1 MVGVT
6 TVCWPCLS
14 LEIWMVV
21 LEGEDFCRESPEA
34 ILFTVLALVKVLGTF
49 TDVWG
54 SELLSSLAWVI
65 VDTKLWGMD
74 PVVRGKSWY

>member
-1 MVGVT
+1 
-6 TVCWPCLS
+6 
-14 LEIWMVV
+14 MVV

-34 ILFTVLALVKVLGTF
+34 ILFTVLALVKVLGTV

-65 VDTKLWGMD
+65 VDTKL
-74 PVVRGKSWY
+74 